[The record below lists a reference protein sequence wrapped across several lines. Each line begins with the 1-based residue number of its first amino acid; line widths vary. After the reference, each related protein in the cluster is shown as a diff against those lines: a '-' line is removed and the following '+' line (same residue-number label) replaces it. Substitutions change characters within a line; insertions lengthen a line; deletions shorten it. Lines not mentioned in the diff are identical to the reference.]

1 MSMLY
6 ITRITILGFFENTRY
21 DISITMPASRT
32 YRHAAKSR
40 RILFAAREIHAPTL
54 LGVV

>member
-1 MSMLY
+1 MLY
-6 ITRITILGFFENTRY
+6 ITCITILGFFENTRY
-21 DISITMPASRT
+21 DIPIAMPANRT

-40 RILFAAREIHAPTL
+40 RILFAARAIHAPTL

>member
-1 MSMLY
+1 MLY
-6 ITRITILGFFENTRY
+6 IICATILGFFENTRY
-21 DISITMPASRT
+21 DIPITMPANRT
-32 YRHAAKSR
+32 YRHAAKSC

>member
-1 MSMLY
+1 MIY
-6 ITRITILGFFENTRY
+6 IIRVAILGCFENTRY
-21 DISITMPASRT
+21 DISIMMPASRT

>member
-1 MSMLY
+1 MLY
-6 ITRITILGFFENTRY
+6 IIRITILGCLENPRY
-21 DISITMPASRT
+21 DIPIARPASRT